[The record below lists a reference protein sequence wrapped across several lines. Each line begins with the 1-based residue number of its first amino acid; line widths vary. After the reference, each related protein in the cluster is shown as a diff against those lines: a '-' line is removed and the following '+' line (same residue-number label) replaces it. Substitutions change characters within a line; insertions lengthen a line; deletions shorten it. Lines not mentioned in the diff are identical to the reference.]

1 MLGVTGVRAIVL
13 VARAAVLQ
21 VAQPLQR
28 RLATVE
34 LSVSGEAAF
43 VVVFVVAKQ
52 ARIIDDK

>member
-21 VAQPLQR
+21 VAQALQR
-28 RLATVE
+28 WLATVDM
-34 LSVSGEAAF
+34 SVSGEAAF
-43 VVVFVVAKQ
+43 VVGGGVAKQ